1 MLKRLSM
8 KAQFLVV
15 LLTDLVVLLTDL
27 VALLI
32 DLPWVPHLKVK
43 YTSKM
48 MIDFNC

>member
-8 KAQFLVV
+8 KAQF
-15 LLTDLVVLLTDL
+15 LVVLLTDL